1 MHTHLPNRTIIR
13 LSGAD
18 VDSLLQGIITNDIT
32 LLQSQPMLFSAMLS
46 AQGKFAH
53 DFFVVAD
60 GDDRLIDIDASHAEA
75 FMKKLKMYKLRAKAS
90 IEQTDLGVQ
99 VVWGEQPDGDGWMA
113 DPRHEG
119 LGWRQVISSSP
130 RKRES
135 SPASPPDPRFRGDDA
150 VQEYEKHRLSLS
162 IPEGA
167 LDATDRHF
175 ALELGYDQLH
185 GVSFTK
191 GCFVGQE
198 PTARMH
204 YRSVLRKGFFAVRA
218 ANDTPLAPLGTPI
231 MAGDQTLGEMRSSE
245 GKTGLAFC
253 RMEPVLKA
261 QDAGCEIT
269 AAGQPITLSTPDY
282 MREKWAK
289 IMHDEDADNQ

>member
-1 MHTHLPNRTIIR
+1 MHTQLFNRNVIR

-18 VDSLLQGIITNDIT
+18 CDALLQGIITNDIT
-32 LLQSQPMLFSAMLS
+32 LLKHQPMIFSAMLS

-60 GDDRLIDIDASHAEA
+60 GDDRLIDIDESHAQA
-75 FMKKLKMYKLRAKAS
+75 LMKKLKMYKLRSKVT
-90 IEQTDLGVQ
+90 IEETDDTVQ
-99 VVWGEQPDGDGWMA
+99 AAWGTPPEGDGWLA
-113 DPRHEG
+113 DPRHAA
-119 LGWRQVISSSP
+119 LGWRQVLASSP
-130 RKRES
+130 QKRGS
-135 SPASPPDPRFRGDDA
+135 SE
-150 VQEYEKHRLSLS
+150 EYEQHRLSLA
-162 IPEGA
+162 IPEGSI
-167 LDATDRHF
+167 DATERMF

-218 ANDTPLAPLGTPI
+218 ADANTPLPASETPI
-231 MAGDQTLGEMRSSE
+231 MAGDQTLGEMRSSQ
-245 GKTGLAFC
+245 GDIGLAFC

-261 QDAGCEIT
+261 QNLGTEIT
-269 AAGQPITLSTPDY
+269 ANGQPITLSTPDY
-282 MREKWAK
+282 MHEKWAK
-289 IMHDEDADNQ
+289 IMSDSDTPNQ